1 MKNYLKN
8 ITLLLAAVLLPTI
21 AAAHDFEVDGIYY
34 NIYGINATV
43 SCCGSYGSEY
53 SNEYS
58 GSVVIP
64 ESVTY
69 NGVTYPV
76 TAIGN
81 QAFQGCVGLTSIII
95 PNSVISIGNS
105 SFCNCEGLKSI
116 EIPNSVTTIDAYA
129 FESCY
134 GLTNIKIGNSVTK
147 INFMA
152 FYGCRGITSIE
163 IPNSVRFIGYEAFEN
178 CTNLAS
184 IVFPNSHIRI
194 CRDAFSKTG
203 WYNNQPDGLV
213 YAGRIAYKYK
223 GNMPSGATITLQDG
237 TLGIAN
243 EAFDN
248 CNSLTSIEL
257 PNTLISIGFYSF
269 RNCSSLT
276 SLDIPNSVLSID
288 FGAFMG
294 CSNLSNII
302 IPNSVNT
309 IESLAFDGTPW
320 YNNQSDG
327 LVYAGLV
334 AYKYKGTMPSGSHIT
349 LKEGTKGIAG
359 SAFYDCRGLT
369 SINNLSSISYIGDYA
384 FNGCSGLMSI
394 DIPNLVTSIGNRTF
408 LGCRALANVTIPNSI
423 ISIDE
428 YAFGLCT
435 GLTKVIIPNSVTV
448 IGNNAFRDCNN
459 LKSIEIGNHVT
470 EISQLTFSGCT
481 ALHNVYCYSPT
492 PSACYN
498 EEVFSTYSANLH
510 VPSSSLAAYFT
521 APCWRNFENI
531 SGDAIAPLEIV
542 VSEND
547 IELQLGEQFQLT
559 ATVKPNNASNKEVN
573 WISTDK
579 TVANVDN
586 GIVTAVSY
594 GECDIIALCFG
605 MQAICHVSVTNR
617 IELDQ
622 QEAMILPN
630 HMLTLTPTAPTMPD
644 GFTVT
649 SSEPTVAAARVMNGK
664 VQVVGIKEGTTTIT
678 VGSADCTVI
687 PATCLVTV
695 YTEPGDL
702 NSDGFVTISDV
713 TSLINYLLSDDNSQI
728 SVKNADV
735 NGDDKINISDVT
747 ALINN
752 LLSGD

>member
-8 ITLLLAAVLLPTI
+8 ITLLLAAVSLSTI

-34 NIYGINATV
+34 NIYGINASV
-43 SCCGSYGSEY
+43 SCRGSYGTEY

-64 ESVTY
+64 ETVTY

-81 QAFQGCVGLTSIII
+81 QAFHGCGGLTSVII

-105 SFCNCEGLKSI
+105 SFCNCKGLKSI
-116 EIPNSVTTIDAYA
+116 EIPNSVTTIDNYA

-134 GLTNIKIGNSVTK
+134 GLTNIIIGNSVTK
-147 INFMA
+147 INLMA
-152 FYGCRGITSIE
+152 FYGCSGITSIE
-163 IPNSVRFIGYEAFEN
+163 IPNSVRYIGYEAFEN

-194 CRDAFSKTG
+194 CRDAFAKTG

-223 GNMPSGATITLQDG
+223 GNMPSGATITLQDS

-248 CNSLTSIEL
+248 CTSLASIEL

-276 SLDIPNSVLSID
+276 SLDIPNSVSSID
-288 FGAFMG
+288 YGAFMG
-294 CSNLSNII
+294 CSNLSNIV
-302 IPNSVNT
+302 IPNSVNS

-349 LKEGTKGIAG
+349 LKNGTKGIAG
-359 SAFYDCRGLT
+359 GAFYNCKGLT
-369 SINNLSSISYIGDYA
+369 K
-384 FNGCSGLMSI
+384 
-394 DIPNLVTSIGNRTF
+394 
-408 LGCRALANVTIPNSI
+408 VTIPNSV
-423 ISIDE
+423 ISINE

-435 GLTKVIIPNSVTV
+435 ELTNVTIPNSVTV
-448 IGNNAFRDCNN
+448 ISNYAFRYCNN

-470 EISQLTFSGCT
+470 EIGQLTFSGCT
-481 ALHNVYCYSPT
+481 ALHEVYSYSPI
-492 PSACYN
+492 PPACYN
-498 EEVFSTYSANLH
+498 EEVFSIYSANLH

-521 APCWRNFENI
+521 SPCWRNFENI

-559 ATVKPNNASNKEVN
+559 ATVKPNNASNKDVN

-579 TVANVDN
+579 TVAIVDN
-586 GIVTAVSY
+586 GIVTAIAY
-594 GECDIIALCFG
+594 GECDIIASCFG
-605 MQAICHVSVTNR
+605 MQAICHVSVVNR
-617 IELDQ
+617 IILDQ
-622 QEAMILPN
+622 QEAMLLPN
-630 HMLTLTPTAPTMPD
+630 HMLTLTPSAPSMPD

-678 VGSADCTVI
+678 VGSTDGTAI

-695 YTEPGDL
+695 YTELGDL
-702 NSDGFVTISDV
+702 NSDGF
-713 TSLINYLLSDDNSQI
+713 
-728 SVKNADV
+728 
-735 NGDDKINISDVT
+735 INISDVT
-747 ALINN
+747 ALISFILTNEESLVTIKN
-752 LLSGD
+752 ANINHDGKINVSDVTMLISTILDN